1 MAKTGFW
8 LRGARGKFAGAVLAK
23 GADGQTIQRELVK
36 PSNPRTAGQM
46 AQRAIF
52 ATVASAYSQMKVI
65 CDHSFEGVEYGQKTQ
80 QEFFKEALK
89 LMRTRA
95 AADEGNFL
103 IPNVSALM
111 ANPYIVSK
119 GSLSSPQHIYYS
131 TSDAQILIEQ
141 MNNPTLGTDVC
152 ITAKSWC
159 EALGV
164 NKGDQITLVAIV
176 RDANQPVIGTY
187 AGREYRRNKFE
198 YARITV
204 KANASDND
212 VVFNGAT
219 LRWGDA
225 AIIEGLTSLNSNG
238 AFEMVGITGDG
249 ATIEMSNEIL
259 AFACIRSQKV
269 GNTWLRSYET
279 MTLADEQLVYNFNDM
294 LPAWTENGGSS
305 LEFANAKILNNAE
318 QNAGASVLLPTYS
331 LFKTSYIAETPA
343 GEQDMV
349 VNCACVLKK
358 AGDSMSYAPITD
370 ENRHVYTVKD
380 NGHLLLNE
388 NISTS
393 GIEYSV
399 AQASLLIGEAL
410 VIDQN

>member
-1 MAKTGFW
+1 MAKVGFW

-36 PSNPRTAGQM
+36 PTNPKTAGQM

-65 CDHSFEGVEYGQKTQ
+65 CDHSFEGVQYGAKTQ

-111 ANPYIVSK
+111 ANPYVISK
-119 GSLSSPQHIYYS
+119 GSLTSPKNIAFESS
-131 TSDAQILIEQ
+131 SDVIAITN
-141 MNNPTLGTDVC
+141 MSNPTIAEHLVV
-152 ITAKSWC
+152 TAKSWC
-159 EALGV
+159 DALGI
-164 NKGDQITLVAIV
+164 NKGDQITFVAIV
-176 RDANQPVIGTY
+176 RDADQPVLGQY
-187 AGREYRRNKFE
+187 AGREYRRNKFV

-204 KANASDND
+204 KADANDND
-212 VVFNGAT
+212 IVYDNAESK
-219 LRWGDA
+219 WGDA
-225 AIIEGLTSLNSNG
+225 VIIEGFNANNITKDDLTNDEFDFRISG
-238 AFEMVGITGDG
+238 ET
-249 ATIEMSNEIL
+249 L

-269 GNTWLRSYET
+269 GNTWLRSHET
-279 MTLADEQLVYNFNDM
+279 LTLADDQLIYNFNDM

-305 LEFANAKILNNAE
+305 LEFANAKVLNNAE
-318 QNAGASVLLPTYS
+318 RNTGADILLPTYS
-331 LFKTSYIAETPA
+331 LFKTSYIAETQA
-343 GEQDMV
+343 GTQDMV
-349 VNCACVLKK
+349 INCAMVLKK
-358 AGDSMSYAPITD
+358 TGNSMSYAPITD

-410 VIDQN
+410 VIDQQ

>member
-1 MAKTGFW
+1 MAKVGFW

-36 PSNPRTAGQM
+36 PTNPKTAGQM

-65 CDHSFEGVEYGQKTQ
+65 CDHSFEGVQYGAKTQ

-111 ANPYIVSK
+111 ANPYVISK
-119 GSLSSPQHIYYS
+119 GSLSSPKNIAYDGDQDMIIIS
-131 TSDAQILIEQ
+131 NMSNTTVDNA
-141 MNNPTLGTDVC
+141 PVV
-152 ITAKSWC
+152 TAKSFC
-159 EALGV
+159 DALGI
-164 NKGDQITLVAIV
+164 NKGDQVTLVAIV
-176 RDANQPVIGTY
+176 RDADQPVIGTY
-187 AGREYRRNKFE
+187 AGRDYRRNKFV

-204 KANASDND
+204 KANAND
-212 VVFNGAT
+212 DEIVYNEDSGSLGTAV
-219 LRWGDA
+219 
-225 AIIEGLTSLNSNG
+225 IIEGINVNSFNIDT
-238 AFEMVGITGDG
+238 ASATELRVSFPHEM
-249 ATIEMSNEIL
+249 L

-279 MTLADEQLVYNFNDM
+279 LTLADEQLIYNFNDM
-294 LPAWTENGGSS
+294 LPAWTENAGSS
-305 LEFANAKILNNAE
+305 LEFANAKVLNNAE
-318 QNAGASVLLPTYS
+318 PNAGAAVLLPTYS

-343 GEQDMV
+343 GQPDMV
-349 VNCACVLKK
+349 VNCAMVLKK
-358 AGDSMSYAPITD
+358 AGDSLSYAPITD

-410 VIDQN
+410 VIDQQ

>member
-52 ATVASAYSQMKVI
+52 ATVASAYSQMKAI

-111 ANPYIVSK
+111 ANPYIISK
-119 GSLSSPQHIYYS
+119 GSLSSPTNIAYD
-131 TSDAQILIEQ
+131 SDNARVIISS
-141 MNNPTLGTDVC
+141 MVNPNLADALCV
-152 ITAKSWC
+152 TAKSWC
-159 EALGV
+159 DALGI

-176 RDANQPVIGTY
+176 RDADQPVIGTY
-187 AGREYRRNKFE
+187 AGREYRRNKFV

-204 KANASDND
+204 KAEANDND
-212 VVFNGAT
+212 VVYSEEDGEFGT
-219 LRWGDA
+219 A
-225 AIIEGLTSLNSNG
+225 AIVEGFGRS
-238 AFEMVGITGDG
+238 AFYTDG
-249 ATIEMSNEIL
+249 ATSNEFSFAVMGEVL
-259 AFACIRSQKV
+259 AFGCIRSQKV

-279 MTLADEQLVYNFNDM
+279 LKLADDQLIYNFNDM

-318 QNAGASVLLPTYS
+318 PNAGATVLLPTYS

-349 VNCACVLKK
+349 VNCAMVLKK
-358 AGDSMSYAPITD
+358 AGNSMSYAPITD

-410 VIDQN
+410 IIDQN

>member
-36 PSNPRTAGQM
+36 PTNPKTAGQM

-65 CDHSFEGVEYGQKTQ
+65 CDHSFEGVQYGAKTQ

-111 ANPYIVSK
+111 ANPYVISK
-119 GSLSSPQHIYYS
+119 GSLSSPQNIAYN
-131 TSDAQILIEQ
+131 SDLDMISISH
-141 MNNPTLGTDVC
+141 MSNPTVDGDIVV
-152 ITAKSWC
+152 TAKSFC
-159 EALGV
+159 DALGI

-176 RDANQPVIGTY
+176 KDADQPVIGTY
-187 AGREYRRNKFE
+187 AGRDYRRNKFV

-204 KANASDND
+204 KADAND
-212 VVFNGAT
+212 DEIVYN
-219 LRWGDA
+219 
-225 AIIEGLTSLNSNG
+225 EGTGTFGTAVIVEGFDGGNFGVRGMTETSMGIDYPN
-238 AFEMVGITGDG
+238 EM
-249 ATIEMSNEIL
+249 L

-269 GNTWLRSYET
+269 GNTWLRSFET
-279 MTLADEQLVYNFNDM
+279 LTLADDQLIYNFNDM

-305 LEFANAKILNNAE
+305 LEFANAKVLNNAE
-318 QNAGASVLLPTYS
+318 PNAGAAVLLPTYS

-343 GEQDMV
+343 GQSDMV

-358 AGDSMSYAPITD
+358 AGNSMSYAPITD

-410 VIDQN
+410 VIDQA

>member
-23 GADGQTIQRELVK
+23 GTDGQTIQRELVK
-36 PSNPRTAGQM
+36 PTNPKTAGQM
-46 AQRAIF
+46 AQRMIF

-65 CDHSFEGVEYGQKTQ
+65 CDHSFEGVQYGAKTQ

-111 ANPYIVSK
+111 ANPYVISK
-119 GSLSSPQHIYYS
+119 GSLSSPKNIAYDS
-131 TSDAQILIEQ
+131 ENAVVSIKG
-141 MNNPTLGTDVC
+141 MSNPKIAGQVVV
-152 ITAKSWC
+152 TAKSWC
-159 EALGV
+159 DALGI

-176 RDANQPVIGTY
+176 KDADQPVLGEY
-187 AGREYRRNKFE
+187 AGREYRRNKFN
-198 YARITV
+198 YARVTV
-204 KANASDND
+204 KANANDND
-212 VVFNGAT
+212 IVYNGS
-219 LRWGDA
+219 WGDA
-225 AIIEGLTSLNSNG
+225 VIIEGFNAKNFTIDDLTDNEID
-238 AFEMVGITGDG
+238 F
-249 ATIEMSNEIL
+249 TIEGKSL

-279 MTLADEQLVYNFNDM
+279 LTLAEDQLIYNFNDM

-305 LEFANAKILNNAE
+305 LEFANAKVLNNAE
-318 QNAGASVLLPTYS
+318 RNTGADILLPTYS
-331 LFKTSYIAETPA
+331 LFKTSYIAETPT
-343 GEQDMV
+343 GQQDMV

-358 AGDSMSYAPITD
+358 AGDSLSYAPITD

-410 VIDQN
+410 VIDQQ

>member
-1 MAKTGFW
+1 MAKVGFW

-36 PSNPRTAGQM
+36 PTNPKTAGQM

-65 CDHSFEGVEYGQKTQ
+65 CDHSFEGVQYGAKTQ

-111 ANPYIVSK
+111 ANPYIISK
-119 GSLSSPQHIYYS
+119 GSLSSPKNIVWNDDNGTIDIS
-131 TSDAQILIEQ
+131 N
-141 MNNPTLGTDVC
+141 MVNPTIDDNLVV
-152 ITAKSWC
+152 TAKSWC
-159 EALGV
+159 DALGI

-176 RDANQPVIGTY
+176 RNADQPVLGEY
-187 AGREYRRNKFE
+187 AGRTYRRNNFVF
-198 YARITV
+198 ARITV
-204 KANASDND
+204 KADASDNQI
-212 VVFNGAT
+212 VYNGT
-219 LRWGDA
+219 VNNWGDA
-225 AIIEGLTSLNSNG
+225 VIIEGVNGNPFELTTVTNNIVS
-238 AFEMVGITGDG
+238 FEL
-249 ATIEMSNEIL
+249 SNEIL
-259 AFACIRSQKV
+259 AFGCIRSQKV

-279 MTLADEQLVYNFNDM
+279 LTLASDQLIYNFNDM
-294 LPAWTENGGSS
+294 LPAWTENSGSS
-305 LEFANAKILNNAE
+305 LEFANAKVLNNAE
-318 QNAGASVLLPTYS
+318 PNAGAAVLLPTYS

-343 GEQDMV
+343 GQPDMV

-358 AGDSMSYAPITD
+358 AGDSLSYAPITD

-410 VIDQN
+410 VIDQA